1 MYGHKLKLMII
12 LNVKMKAHLTISKF
26 VKLISQYS
34 EIGKFTPHFN
44 IIKPL
49 KEIKKLI
56 KWKKMRRKQCTK
68 MR

>member
-1 MYGHKLKLMII
+1 
-12 LNVKMKAHLTISKF
+12 MKAHLTISKF